1 MKFKNILTESKV
13 SLIEVKILNALLKLG
28 VDPDFQ
34 EVYEALIEH
43 LKYDYSKNSELMDRI
58 MTMYDAY
65 YYDYEDSGFKELMGT
80 EFDEEEYEGSIVDDD
95 KARALAQHK
104 NIPIFLIKK
113 NTHGTYEDIV
123 DDEEFYVLTDSEADE
138 MAVEQARSYVYDEG
152 GINHIY
158 NRFLKPDWDYIRQ
171 MCEDDANRYVRDSM
185 DEEEI
190 IEIAGKKD
198 DYDDLTYDID
208 EMESEMIDIEEEVG
222 VLNDDIESLID
233 GFKDEYKEYLQ
244 LKNRLDSGAF
254 SDEDEKEDL
263 LDDIQWKVDNLD
275 SLKKEVVEY
284 RNEKIKLFK
293 RYRDLKYDI
302 KVLKTELDELTSDIE
317 DEAVEKYAER
327 QYEDIENTGVQ
338 EWFKMHY
345 GYDKE
350 FLTDNGFL
358 DLDEDEYFDVVR
370 NNRGEQLAGY
380 DHQENYE
387 DVGDETYYIYRTN

>member
-28 VDPDFQ
+28 VEPDFQ

-58 MTMYDAY
+58 MTMYDAH

-80 EFDEEEYEGSIVDDD
+80 EFDEVEYQENIVLDSRV
-95 KARALAQHK
+95 KALALHQ
-104 NIPIFLIKK
+104 NVPVFLIK
-113 NTHGTYEDIV
+113 NEYGDYYTDMSS
-123 DDEEFYVLTDSEADE
+123 DEEYLILTDSEADRE
-138 MAVEQARSYVYDEG
+138 AESRAESYLDEG
-152 GINHIY
+152 GLSSVNSDYLTTDWVHI
-158 NRFLKPDWDYIRQ
+158 KQI
-171 MCEDDANRYVRDSM
+171 CEDDANEYVRNNM
-185 DEEEI
+185 DEEEQV
-190 IEIAGKKD
+190 EAAGKKD

-284 RNEKIKLFK
+284 RNEKIKLYK

-302 KVLKTELDELTSDIE
+302 KVLKSELEDLLSDIE
-317 DEAVEKYAER
+317 DEAVEKYAQDR
-327 QYEDIENTGVQ
+327 FDDIEYSGAIK
-338 EWFKMHY
+338 WFWDNY
-345 GYDKE
+345 GWETKQLIE
-350 FLTDNGFL
+350 NGIL
-358 DLDEDEYFDVVR
+358 DLDKEEYFETVR
-370 NNRGEQLAGY
+370 NERATWLAPY
-380 DHQENYE
+380 DHDENYE
-387 DVGDETYYIYRTN
+387 TVGDETYYIFRHN